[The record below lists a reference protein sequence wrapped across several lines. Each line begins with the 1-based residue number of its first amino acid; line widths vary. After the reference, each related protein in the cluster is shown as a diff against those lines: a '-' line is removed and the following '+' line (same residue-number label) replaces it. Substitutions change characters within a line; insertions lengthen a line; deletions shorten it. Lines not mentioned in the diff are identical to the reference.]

1 MKAKLFVLLPLI
13 FLFFLHGCE
22 KDEVEKKEKV
32 NHPPVANLYADVTS
46 GDRPL
51 TVKFDASGSTDQDGD
66 VLSYLWD
73 FGDGNTSTSVSVS
86 KYYSSTG
93 TYQVKLKVTDAKG
106 LSDDAST
113 TITVNKPP
121 DLFPVAENAQWIYR
135 VKSTDTENG
144 AISDYEEGTTYLVV
158 TEIDLQYEN
167 IDFITLRV
175 TGKQYYNGSLLGD
188 YIYLGHS
195 AGSTL
200 SVYHPNATGYVNM
213 IDLSKTSWSNFAMFF
228 SRESSLD
235 VTLST
240 SSVTI
245 GLGTFQA
252 YHIKHQRDNWG
263 EQYITERYDI
273 TEEEYLNPQIGLL
286 YRKTSRYVA
295 FLDCFYCP
303 VYGGSDEIELIGYY
317 IPQEGGSP
325 LQGGTGYNPNNPYGG
340 TLGLITFWTSVDIGY
355 TDIYIDGEYA
365 GVISH
370 YWPSGLSCDQSDAVN
385 VFMPAGNHLLT
396 ADSPQGY
403 HWESQI
409 YFSEGTCQTIQL
421 THDKKST
428 GGGDQIVAIQP

>member
-1 MKAKLFVLLPLI
+1 
-13 FLFFLHGCE
+13 
-22 KDEVEKKEKV
+22 
-32 NHPPVANLYADVTS
+32 
-46 GDRPL
+46 
-51 TVKFDASGSTDQDGD
+51 
-66 VLSYLWD
+66 
-73 FGDGNTSTSVSVS
+73 
-86 KYYSSTG
+86 
-93 TYQVKLKVTDAKG
+93 
-106 LSDDAST
+106 
-113 TITVNKPP
+113 
-121 DLFPVAENAQWIYR
+121 
-135 VKSTDTENG
+135 
-144 AISDYEEGTTYLVV
+144 
-158 TEIDLQYEN
+158 
-167 IDFITLRV
+167 
-175 TGKQYYNGSLLGD
+175 LLGD
-188 YIYLGHS
+188 YIYLGNS
-195 AGSTL
+195 AGNSL
-200 SVYHPNATGYVNM
+200 SIYHPNASGYVDM
-213 IDLSKTSWSNFAMFF
+213 IDLSKTTWSNFAMFF
-228 SRESSLD
+228 SRASSLD

-240 SSVTI
+240 ASVTI

-252 YHIKHQRDNWG
+252 YHVKHQRDNWG
-263 EQYITERYDI
+263 EQYVTERYDF

-286 YRKTSRYVA
+286 YRKTSRYAA
-295 FLDCFYCP
+295 FLDCFTCP

-340 TLGLITFWTSVDIGY
+340 NLGLVTFWTSVDIGY
-355 TDIYIDGEYA
+355 TDIYLDGEYA